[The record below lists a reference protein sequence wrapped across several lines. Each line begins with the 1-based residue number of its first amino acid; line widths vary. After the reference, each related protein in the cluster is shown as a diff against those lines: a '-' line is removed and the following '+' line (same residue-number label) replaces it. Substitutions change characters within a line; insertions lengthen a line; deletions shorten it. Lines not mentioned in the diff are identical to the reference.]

1 MARLHSK
8 KHGRSGS
15 KRPAGKAVP
24 EWSEYSAPEI
34 EEIIVKLGKEGT
46 VPAQIGQALRDQYG
60 VPSVR
65 NITGKSVMV
74 ILKEGGV
81 KMEYPPDLL
90 ALITKAVGL
99 RKHLKEH
106 TRDVHNRTK
115 LTHIESKIRRLSR
128 FYTTNEVL
136 PKGWKYDPERA
147 ALLVK

>member
-15 KRPAGKAVP
+15 KKPAGRAVP
-24 EWSEYSAPEI
+24 EWVELSAPEI
-34 EEIIVKLGKEGT
+34 EEMVVKMGKEGT
-46 VPAQIGQALRDQYG
+46 SPALIGQSLRDQHG
-60 VPSVR
+60 IPSVR
-65 NITGKSVMV
+65 NVTGKTVMK

-81 KMEYPPDLL
+81 KIEYPPDILS
-90 ALITKAVGL
+90 LINKAVGL
-99 RKHLKEH
+99 RKHLKAN

-115 LTHIESKIRRLSR
+115 LIHIESKIRRLAR
-128 FYTTNEVL
+128 FYTEKEVL